1 LKKEG
6 SLSSRTCLISEQL
19 IPVFVTYNPSFFPS
33 STVTHFDFCPLAEA
47 QPSTAPPPF
56 KGLSMPL
63 PSVAVKLPG
72 RPSQYPRHFPTLS
85 DPLRNKEIV
94 TMAYY
99 LPLFPG
105 RESQAELHSPR
116 SFEGSSEILVLSRC
130 ILGFEAH
137 SRV

>member
-1 LKKEG
+1 MSNSCVVYTDNLQHLALAMAHKWT
-6 SLSSRTCLISEQL
+6 LLL
-19 IPVFVTYNPSFFPS
+19 PVEVKSY
-33 STVTHFDFCPLAEA
+33 TV
-47 QPSTAPPPF
+47 
-56 KGLSMPL
+56 
-63 PSVAVKLPG
+63 PG

-116 SFEGSSEILVLSRC
+116 SFEGSNEILVLSRC